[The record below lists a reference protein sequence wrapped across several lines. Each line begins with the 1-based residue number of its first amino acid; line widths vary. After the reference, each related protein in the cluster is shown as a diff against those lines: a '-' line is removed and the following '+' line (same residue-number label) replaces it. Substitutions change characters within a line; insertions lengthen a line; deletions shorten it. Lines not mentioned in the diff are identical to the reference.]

1 MQTRSPSLRVL
12 TSGPASMTV
21 PEASWPRIIGS
32 LDDEGADGAVG
43 VVVHV
48 GAADADGVQLDAH
61 VAGAERL
68 LALDGEVAEGELVLL
83 FEDEGLHG
91 EVS

>member
-1 MQTRSPSLRVL
+1 MAEDHRL
-12 TSGPASMTV
+12 A
-21 PEASWPRIIGS
+21 
-32 LDDEGADGAVG
+32 DDEGADGAVG

-48 GAADADGVQLDAH
+48 RAADADGVQLDAH

-91 EVS
+91 KFS